1 MILENATRAM
11 LCNPEGHILNFRLVS
26 LSWKRY
32 FSKGIPHIVRTNGWP
47 HSWKIHPI
55 CVILLT
61 QQKEINSVWIDSQ
74 WWKIFVWSAYSVWC
88 YYYWS
93 ANNESKEDIFDRYPA
108 WCFAVLCC
116 LSLTCRGQNLFL
128 VALIGKNTPRTQ
140 TSERD
145 QNESLI
151 RKIVRNAISFS
162 SRQSENLKRRCLGS
176 KSLSVGTYNFK
187 VETIWQWNPSVK
199 LKTGWRS
206 RKSDW
211 MESIIWKQLK

>member
-32 FSKGIPHIVRTNGWP
+32 FSKGILTSLGQMVGP
-47 HSWKIHPI
+47 IHEKYTI

-88 YYYWS
+88 YYYLGITS
-93 ANNESKEDIFDRYPA
+93 ESKEDIFDRNPA

-151 RKIVRNAISFS
+151 RKIVQNAISFS